1 MKNKAQYLVT
11 STPITSGAS
20 MKEEILHMMGV
31 LSHSCWVL
39 QCWQWS
45 VRKKNIFPEIRSTGT
60 ESKKI
65 DFLLS
70 QNSLQY
76 MGEHWLN
83 NYFSMGRLPQV
94 EVGRIFINTNIRYLK
109 ELLPHHTCAS
119 YQKQVPIHYQQEH
132 TRTLRYGKDFIT
144 Q

>member
-45 VRKKNIFPEIRSTGT
+45 VRKKTIFPEIRSTGT

-76 MGEHWLN
+76 IYTSISSQPPFRQHRGVLPVCDVIDAWIDDRQFLYSKYVSGALPLDR
-83 NYFSMGRLPQV
+83 YFDM
-94 EVGRIFINTNIRYLK
+94 INSKCVSGTTVYI
-109 ELLPHHTCAS
+109 
-119 YQKQVPIHYQQEH
+119 
-132 TRTLRYGKDFIT
+132 
-144 Q
+144 